1 MKKVGFYLTLTFIS
15 YLVGQLVWIFSFI
28 SDKPLFGSEFLET
41 FIMVLFFTF
50 SGIFGLISGLV
61 LLNNFIEQQIKLIRN
76 QVKEDKVIVGVSG
89 GRNHHFL
96 H

>member
-41 FIMVLFFTF
+41 FIMVLFFTL

-61 LLNNFIEQQIKLIRN
+61 LRKIEK
-76 QVKEDKVIVGVSG
+76 
-89 GRNHHFL
+89 
-96 H
+96 